1 MKTFKKGQRILAKL
15 PTGREVEGYY
25 IEPYGSNGHSFYVLE
40 YNGIGKGGEPQYKK
54 AHYGVQ
60 DGLISEIPKDDGKVS
75 SYQYKAWLKR
85 AMDLEA
91 RIKESEKLISNLA
104 DGPDKERETKKL
116 KRSEKK
122 LEEIN
127 KKIEEYEDLID

>member
-54 AHYGVQ
+54 THYGVQ
-60 DGLISEIPKDDGKVS
+60 DGFISEIPKDDGEVS

-91 RIKESEKLISNLA
+91 RIKESEKLISNMA

-127 KKIEEYEDLID
+127 KKIEEYEDK